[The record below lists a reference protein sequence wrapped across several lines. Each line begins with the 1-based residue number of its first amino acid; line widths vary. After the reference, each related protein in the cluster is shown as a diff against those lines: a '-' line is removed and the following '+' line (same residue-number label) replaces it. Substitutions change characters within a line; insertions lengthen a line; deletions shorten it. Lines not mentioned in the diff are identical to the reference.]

1 MGGDI
6 SEWSARRATRHYD
19 ERDLSHES
27 SQSSTIFANSLNQ
40 IKSKHKKTKKE
51 TEKTKKTPRSNISTE
66 KTNQVKSFV
75 RKKHK

>member
-40 IKSKHKKTKKE
+40 IKSKHKKRKKE
-51 TEKTKKTPRSNISTE
+51 KEKTKIKHFDWENKPSEELCE
-66 KTNQVKSFV
+66 KET
-75 RKKHK
+75 

>member
-40 IKSKHKKTKKE
+40 IKSKHKKRKKE
-51 TEKTKKTPRSNISTE
+51 KEKTKK
-66 KTNQVKSFV
+66 NQDQTFQL
-75 RKKHK
+75 RKQTK